1 MALGYPTID
10 RTTNFLAALGAA
22 DTGLVHL
29 ARMDLHRNHV
39 SDDRGGLI
47 SSARQQVPVDGSY
60 AGPAGR
66 WTKELGVRWIS
77 SRRFLPG
84 SRASYDP

>member
-60 AGPAGR
+60 VGPERG
-66 WTKELGVRWIS
+66 
-77 SRRFLPG
+77 
-84 SRASYDP
+84 